1 VRELLSRRRWFT
13 AAAAE
18 KEKAMPK
25 KEKAAPGAK
34 AGEDEAPA
42 PKKRK
47 EQAGSAAADTPW
59 KRYFARRD
67 AAINEKAAGPLKG
80 LGSMLIRGMAHTE
93 EEKYSDE
100 DEEEEEE
107 EKSNDEWT
115 DAELDYMRWVIITQR
130 RADEL
135 ENMQELVLGEQAGD
149 SMLMFN
155 TSFSYEIMDSFGELA
170 SEVKKTK
177 DFGAKL
183 DKLFAYTHAIDSHDV
198 WVHDHECGWG
208 GERFIAGL
216 AKLWK
221 VALKKSDVRRRA
233 ALPSALFA
241 CVLEL
246 LVHALLFAA
255 SFGRRGR

>member
-1 VRELLSRRRWFT
+1 MGAVLVVIACELLRRRWIS

-18 KEKAMPK
+18 EQESMPK
-25 KEKAAPGAK
+25 KKKAAPPK

-42 PKKRK
+42 PKKSK
-47 EQAGSAAADTPW
+47 EQAGSAAAAETPW

-67 AAINEKAAGPLKG
+67 AALNEKAPGPFKG
-80 LGSMLIRGMAHTE
+80 LGFMVIRGMAHTE
-93 EEKYSDE
+93 EERYSDE
-100 DEEEEEE
+100 EDAEEE
-107 EKSNDEWT
+107 EKSQDEWT
-115 DAELDYMRWVIITQR
+115 DAEMDYMRWVIITQR

-135 ENMQELVLGEQAGD
+135 ETMQELVLGAQAGD

-183 DKLFAYTHAIDSHDV
+183 DKLFAYTHTINEHDV
-198 WVHDHECGWG
+198 WVHDHEGGWG

-221 VALKKSDVRRRA
+221 AVLKKPDVRRRRLGTSL
-233 ALPSALFA
+233 LPSFQRSRAFDPRSSVR
-241 CVLEL
+241 C
-246 LVHALLFAA
+246 
-255 SFGRRGR
+255 

>member
-1 VRELLSRRRWFT
+1 
-13 AAAAE
+13 
-18 KEKAMPK
+18 MPK
-25 KEKAAPGAK
+25 KKKAAPPK

-42 PKKRK
+42 PKKIK
-47 EQAGSAAADTPW
+47 EQTDSAAADTPW

-67 AAINEKAAGPLKG
+67 AVLDEKAPGPFKG
-80 LGSMLIRGMAHTE
+80 LGFMLIRGMAHTE
-93 EEKYSDE
+93 EERHEDSSDE
-100 DEEEEEE
+100 EDDDAE
-107 EKSNDEWT
+107 EKAQDEWT
-115 DAELDYMRWVIITQR
+115 DAEMDYMRWVIITQR

-135 ENMQELVLGEQAGD
+135 ENMKELVLGEQAGD
-149 SMLMFN
+149 SLLMFN

-183 DKLFAYTHAIDSHDV
+183 DKLFAYTYTIDQHDV

-221 VALKKSDVRRRA
+221 VVLKKPDVRRHRLDTSL
-233 ALPSALFA
+233 LPCFQLFCSLLA
-241 CVLEL
+241 WVRRVFEL
-246 LVHALLFAA
+246 WQC
-255 SFGRRGR
+255 